1 MLKQKIEHTQLTSS
15 GLIKSGVPLADKNWF
30 KTGGSAKYY
39 CEPQSELEFQE
50 ALAYARTRNLEI
62 FVLGEGANILI
73 SDEGF
78 DGLVIKLRLNYIC
91 PSIDSGR
98 TEKKEFSQNYTLPKE
113 LNDNPK
119 SVRPELIEGHS
130 EIFLTVGAGV
140 SMHDLILYCLDHNI
154 LGLEEFS
161 GIPGTVGGSVYINLH
176 YFQFLLAQFLVSARV
191 INKKTGEIT
200 TVDNDWFEFGYD
212 FSTLHKHEHYLI
224 DATFKLKTA
233 TDLEVAY
240 ARGRRAEIIRHRE
253 SRYPKQGTCGSFFR
267 NFHDNEVTCMS
278 GGKKMIYVAYYLDK
292 IGVKG
297 QLHVGDAQ
305 VSYQHANMLVNN
317 GAATS
322 NDLISLARKMQ
333 ELVFEQFGVLPQPE
347 CELVGFKEYPLI
359 LDKHD

>member
-1 MLKQKIEHTQLTSS
+1 MIQHNIS
-15 GLIKSGVPLADKNWF
+15 LADKNWF

-39 CEPQSELEFQE
+39 CEPQSELEFQK

-78 DGLVIKLRLNYIC
+78 NGLVIHPKLKNI
-91 PSIDSGR
+91 SMNG
-98 TEKKEFSQNYTLPKE
+98 
-113 LNDNPK
+113 
-119 SVRPELIEGHS
+119 IE
-130 EIFLTVGAGV
+130 ITAGAGI
-140 SMHDLILYCLDHNI
+140 SMHNLILYCLDHNI

-191 INKKTGEIT
+191 INKKTGTIE
-200 TVDNDWFEFGYD
+200 TVNNDWFEFGYD

-267 NFHDNEVTCMS
+267 NFHDNEVTCIS

-297 QLHVGDAQ
+297 QLRVGDAQ

-322 NDLISLARKMQ
+322 HDLISLARKMQ

-347 CELVGFKEYPLI
+347 CELVGFKEFPLI
-359 LDKHD
+359 KSDRI